1 MSIHNL
7 LENQVAIVTGAGRGI
22 GRATALALAEA
33 GAAVVVVART
43 EGEIISV
50 ADEIKHNGGKALAIP
65 TDVSDI
71 AQIDHLLVLI
81 LRAYGGVDI
90 LVNNAAVVQPLGK
103 VWETSPL
110 AWQRLIAIN
119 VIGPYLCARVVL
131 PHMLDKGGGRIIN
144 VSSGAALFNLEG
156 TSAYNAS
163 KAALERFSG
172 TLAAEVADSGIVV
185 TALRPGIVDTAM
197 QTGMRET
204 PERLF
209 PRVADWQARWDDG
222 QLRASSEPA
231 QGILWL
237 SSHFAH
243 NSNGQTFSIDDD
255 AFRQR
260 IAADLGL
267 KPLPPRDR
275 PPKQYFQI

>member
-22 GRATALALAEA
+22 GRATALALAQA

-43 EGEIISV
+43 EGEVISV
-50 ADEIKHNGGKALAIP
+50 ADEIKHNGGKSLAIP

-71 AQIDHLLVLI
+71 AQVDHLLVLV
-81 LRAYGGVDI
+81 LRAYSGVDI
-90 LVNNAAVVQPLGK
+90 MVNNAAVVQPMGK

-119 VIGPYLCARVVL
+119 VIGPYLCARAVL
-131 PHMLDKGGGRIIN
+131 PHMLDKGRGRIIN
-144 VSSGAALFNLEG
+144 VSSGAAQFNLEG

-172 TLAAEVADSGIVV
+172 TLAAEVEASGVVV

-197 QTGMRET
+197 QTEMRET
-204 PERLF
+204 PEHLF
-209 PRVADWQARWDDG
+209 PRVADWQARWEDG

-237 SSHFAH
+237 SSKFAQH
-243 NSNGQTFSIDDD
+243 VNGQTFSMDDD

-260 IAADLGL
+260 IAADLKL
-267 KPLPPRDR
+267 ESLPPRDR
-275 PPKQYFQI
+275 SLKIKR